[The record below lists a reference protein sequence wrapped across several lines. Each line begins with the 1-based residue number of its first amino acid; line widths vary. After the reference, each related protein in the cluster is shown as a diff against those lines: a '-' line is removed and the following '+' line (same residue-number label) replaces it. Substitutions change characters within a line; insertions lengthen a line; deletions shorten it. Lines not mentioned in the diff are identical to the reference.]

1 MADAKAR
8 SADIPN
14 FDTYPAT
21 PPERQLPRE
30 GVTDTPLAQSAEQL
44 GSTLGRAVNMV
55 RDLPNRIVSMKERAT
70 GGGRDLSATAEEWK
84 NNAQRRVADAQ
95 QRARRIVRENPLQ
108 ALAVVAGIGFL
119 LGVAIRIWRSDR
131 D

>member
-8 SADIPN
+8 SADLPN

-21 PPERQLPRE
+21 PPAGRQLPRE

-44 GSTLGRAVNMV
+44 GSTLGRAVNLV
-55 RDLPNRIVSMKERAT
+55 RDLPGRILSMKDRV
-70 GGGRDLSATAEEWK
+70 GSRDLSATAEEWK
-84 NNAQRRVADAQ
+84 TNAQRRVADAQ

-108 ALAVVAGIGFL
+108 ALAVVAGVAFL

>member
-8 SADIPN
+8 SADVPN

-21 PPERQLPRE
+21 PPAGRQLPRE
-30 GVTDTPLAQSAEQL
+30 GVTDTPLAQSAEQI
-44 GSTLGRAVNMV
+44 GSTLGRAVNIV
-55 RDLPNRIVSMKERAT
+55 RDLPGRIVSMKDRV
-70 GGGRDLSATAEEWK
+70 GGSRDLSATAEEWK

-108 ALAVVAGIGFL
+108 VLAVVAGVAFL
-119 LGVAIRIWRSDR
+119 LGAAIRIWRSDR